1 MIQYELALH
10 ANPVLGWRRRQDEG
24 TTMIGW
30 GILGTGFI
38 SDTVAAAIQK
48 SPGSRI
54 AAVAGRDRDRA
65 EAFRERFDGER
76 AYADHAALLADPAVD
91 VVYVGLPNHLH
102 HVFVAAAAKAGK
114 AVLSEKSL
122 SVDMEK
128 SRALVDAVAA
138 GDVFFVEGLMYLAHP
153 LIARFVEI
161 LREGRLGAVKS
172 IHANY
177 AADIWQVVN
186 PEGRGTLYNLG
197 CYPVSLLQLTVQTV
211 AGEGAF
217 ADRVQTGTGVISPH
231 DGNVAEAA
239 LAVRFGGGILATV
252 QTAETH
258 GMFPDFTV
266 VGDKGSLR
274 FLDNPWLPQAGASRL
289 LFTGF
294 DGAREEVV
302 VESDGDA
309 FLHQV
314 RMVERS
320 LAEGRR
326 EAARPS
332 PRPADSIEIMD
343 MLTAWE
349 ADIRRA

>member
-1 MIQYELALH
+1 M
-10 ANPVLGWRRRQDEG
+10 
-24 TTMIGW
+24 MIGW

-38 SDTVAAAIQK
+38 SETVAAAIQQ

-54 AAVAGRDRDRA
+54 AAVAGRDLDRT
-65 EAFRERFDGER
+65 EVFRALFGGER
-76 AYADHAALLADPAVD
+76 AYTDHARLLTDPAVD

-102 HVFVAAAAKAGK
+102 HSFVSEAAAAGK

-128 SRALVDAVAA
+128 SLALVQAVAA
-138 GDVFFVEGLMYLAHP
+138 NEVFFVEGLMYLAHP
-153 LIARFVEI
+153 LIARFVEM
-161 LREGRLGAVKS
+161 LREGRLGALKS

-186 PEGRGTLYNLG
+186 PQGGGALYNLG

-217 ADRVQTGTGVISPH
+217 RDRIATGTGTISTQ
-231 DGNVAEAA
+231 DGNVSEAA
-239 LAVRFGGGILATV
+239 LAVRFGNGILTTIQA
-252 QTAETH
+252 AETY
-258 GMFPDFTV
+258 GMYSDFIV
-266 VGDKGSLR
+266 VGEKGSLR
-274 FLDNPWLPQAGASRL
+274 FLDNPWLPEAGVSRM

-294 DGAREEVV
+294 DGTREEIV
-302 VESDGDA
+302 VESDADA
-309 FLHQV
+309 FVHQV

-320 LAEGRR
+320 LADGRK
-326 EAARPS
+326 EAERPS
-332 PRPADSIEIMD
+332 PRPADSIEIME
-343 MLTAWE
+343 MLTDWE

>member
-1 MIQYELALH
+1 
-10 ANPVLGWRRRQDEG
+10 
-24 TTMIGW
+24 MIGW

-38 SDTVAAAIQK
+38 SDTVAAAIRK

-54 AAVAGRDRDRA
+54 AAIAGRDIARTEALRA
-65 EAFRERFDGER
+65 RFEGDR
-76 AYADHAALLADPAVD
+76 AYAEAAELFADPAVD

-102 HVFVAAAAKAGK
+102 HSFVREAASAGK
-114 AVLSEKSL
+114 AILSEKSL

-128 SRALVDAVAA
+128 SRALVSAVAE

-161 LREGRLGAVKS
+161 LRDGRLGHVKS
-172 IHANY
+172 IHASY

-186 PEGRGTLYNLG
+186 REGRGALYNLG
-197 CYPVSLLQLTVQTV
+197 CYPVSLLQLAVQTV

-217 ADRVQTGTGVISPH
+217 PDRIQTGTGTISAH

-239 LAVRFGGGILATV
+239 LAARFGCGILATV
-252 QTAETH
+252 QTAETY

-266 VGDKGSLR
+266 VGERGTLR
-274 FLDNPWLPQAGASRL
+274 FLDNPWLPEAGTSRL
-289 LFTGF
+289 LFAGF
-294 DGAREEVV
+294 DGAREEIV
-302 VESDGDA
+302 VESDADA

-326 EAARPS
+326 TAERPS
-332 PRPADSIEIMD
+332 PRPSDSIEIMR
-343 MLTAWE
+343 MLTDWE
-349 ADIRRA
+349 AEIRRA

>member
-1 MIQYELALH
+1 
-10 ANPVLGWRRRQDEG
+10 
-24 TTMIGW
+24 MIGW

-38 SDTVAAAIQK
+38 SDTVAAAIVK

-54 AAVAGRDRDRA
+54 AAVAGRDIGRT
-65 EAFRERFDGER
+65 EAFRARFEGDR
-76 AYADHAALLADPAVD
+76 AYADHADLFADPAVD

-102 HVFVAAAAKAGK
+102 HRFVGEAAAAGK
-114 AVLSEKSL
+114 AILSEKSL
-122 SVDMEK
+122 SVDMAK
-128 SRALVDAVAA
+128 SQALVEAVAA
-138 GDVFFVEGLMYLAHP
+138 SDVFFVEGLMYLAHP

-161 LREGRLGAVKS
+161 LRDRRLGTVKS
-172 IHANY
+172 IHASY

-197 CYPVSLLQLTVQTV
+197 CYPVSLLQLAVQTV

-217 ADRVQTGTGVISPH
+217 RDRSQTGTGKISPH
-231 DGNVAEAA
+231 DGNVSEAA
-239 LAVRFGGGILATV
+239 LAVRFGCGILATV
-252 QTAETH
+252 QTAETY

-274 FLDNPWLPQAGASRL
+274 FLDNPWLPEAGASRL

-294 DGAREEVV
+294 DGTGEEIV
-302 VESDGDA
+302 VESDADA

-320 LAEGRR
+320 LAAGLGQ
-326 EAARPS
+326 AKRPS
-332 PRPADSIEIMD
+332 PRPADSIEIME
-343 MLTAWE
+343 MLTDWE
-349 ADIRRA
+349 ADIRRP